1 MRSRNPA
8 SLPSYSASPL
18 NSKSRSDAR
27 ARPSHDQR
35 EFRNETHN
43 AATQPAAPKSEVGKR
58 AENQQDRIA
67 NGIASGKL
75 SAAQTAKLEKG
86 ESNINKEVAADRA
99 ANGGKLTAAEKK
111 QVNRQQNQMSRR
123 IYRDKHN

>member
-1 MRSRNPA
+1 LAGVFADR
-8 SLPSYSASPL
+8 
-18 NSKSRSDAR
+18 
-27 ARPSHDQR
+27 QR
-35 EFRNETHN
+35 HC
-43 AATQPAAPKSEVGKR
+43 VGQVER
-58 AENQQDRIA
+58 R
-67 NGIASGKL
+67 
-75 SAAQTAKLEKG
+75 QTAKLEKG

>member
-1 MRSRNPA
+1 
-8 SLPSYSASPL
+8 L
-18 NSKSRSDAR
+18 
-27 ARPSHDQR
+27 
-35 EFRNETHN
+35 
-43 AATQPAAPKSEVGKR
+43 
-58 AENQQDRIA
+58 RIA

-75 SAAQTAKLEKG
+75 SAAQTAELEKG